1 MGLLVWRGPAGG
13 LEKVGVCVF
22 SCWYDG
28 GFEKNDSVWEAV
40 NCVIAV
46 GKRGHLVMANMDG
59 GYGEEGRL
67 REGGWRWWLFGGIGS
82 IGRNNF
88 RWLWRVN

>member
-1 MGLLVWRGPAGG
+1 M
-13 LEKVGVCVF
+13 
-22 SCWYDG
+22 
-28 GFEKNDSVWEAV
+28 WEAV

-67 REGGWRWWLFGGIGS
+67 GEGG
-82 IGRNNF
+82 
-88 RWLWRVN
+88 